1 MDIKMKL
8 VDVLSLNQTLK
19 AIIDTENSKID
30 SLFKFKLLGIM
41 KSIDQHVLNFEVI
54 RNEKIME
61 YGKKNEDGSIE
72 IKNDDEETVKKFNE
86 SLQPVLNNEV
96 TINIDKLKVED
107 VFNKGVN
114 AEYLIGLYQI
124 IEGWRKEILCLVKSE
139 NI

>member
-124 IEGWRKEILCLVKSE
+124 IEG
-139 NI
+139 

>member
-19 AIIDTENSKID
+19 AIIDEDNAKID
-30 SLFKFKLLGIM
+30 PLFKFRLLGIM
-41 KSIDQHVLNFEVI
+41 KTIEQHVLNFEVI

-61 YGKKNEDGSIE
+61 YGKKNEDNNIE
-72 IKNDDEETVKKFNE
+72 IKNDDKETLKKFNE
-86 SLQPVLNNEV
+86 SLKPIINSEV
-96 TINIDKLKVED
+96 TVNIDKLKVED

-124 IEGWRKEILCLVKSE
+124 IEG
-139 NI
+139 

>member
-41 KSIDQHVLNFEVI
+41 KSIEQHVLNFEVI
-54 RNEKIME
+54 RSEKIME
-61 YGKKNEDGSIE
+61 YGKKNEDGNIE
-72 IKNDDEETVKKFNE
+72 IKNDDEKAVKRFND
-86 SLQPVLNNEV
+86 SLQLVLNNEV
-96 TINIDKLKVED
+96 TVNIDKLKATD

-124 IEGWRKEILCLVKSE
+124 IEE
-139 NI
+139 

>member
-41 KSIDQHVLNFEVI
+41 KSIEQHVLNFEVI

-61 YGKKNEDGSIE
+61 YGKKNEDGNIE
-72 IKNDDEETVKKFNE
+72 IKNDDEKAVKRFND
-86 SLQPVLNNEV
+86 SLQLVLNNEV
-96 TINIDKLKVED
+96 TVNIDKLKATD

-124 IEGWRKEILCLVKSE
+124 IEE
-139 NI
+139 

>member
-86 SLQPVLNNEV
+86 SLQPVLYNEV

-124 IEGWRKEILCLVKSE
+124 IEG
-139 NI
+139 

>member
-41 KSIDQHVLNFEVI
+41 KSIEQHVLNFEVI

-61 YGKKNEDGSIE
+61 YGKKTEDGNIE
-72 IKNDDEETVKKFNE
+72 IKNDDEKAVKRFND
-86 SLQPVLNNEV
+86 SLQLVLNNEV
-96 TINIDKLKVED
+96 TVNIDKLKATD

-124 IEGWRKEILCLVKSE
+124 IEE
-139 NI
+139 